1 MTFSIDR
8 NLKVHKLF
16 DTNSAYL
23 FQSAIDSNV
32 IYALDR
38 TGFWMFRYEQGV
50 LRPIIETIPI
60 DIELESLAEDGD
72 GSLWVQTYY
81 EGLYHVQSSA
91 GSVFSSTNLDQI
103 TFTLYDKEKGLPGK
117 SWPVYTIDG
126 KTRLAS
132 EEGLFRFEHKSK
144 TFIPDTLLGKEFANG
159 TYAVA
164 GLKKDDHGVL
174 WIWAKTPEG
183 YELGKAIKRDDGTFR
198 WKAVPDFRRLDLNNV
213 QTFYPEYDEILKK
226 DIIWVS
232 TNDGLF
238 RYEPKDQTERPPAQF
253 GTFIRRVVVNQD
265 SLLYGGTAV
274 SKREKPRMLTSENNN
289 LLFRFSATSYDRTE
303 ANQFQ
308 YQLDGYEKTWSPWTL
323 EVQKAYTNLSAG
335 DYVFRVRS
343 KNPYGTIGTTDSFTF
358 KVLPPL
364 YLTWWAYA
372 IYGLILLLF
381 LFQVRR
387 WELKRVNKKH
397 ALQLQL
403 TEFNKLK
410 ELDQLKS
417 KFFANISHE
426 FRTPLTLILGQLDSV
441 QSPRLHVQDMGKLQ
455 VAYRN
460 ARRLLRLIN
469 ELLDLSKLE
478 AGGMELRA
486 ERHNLVS
493 FLKNLVSSFESTAEQ
508 KNVTLN
514 FLSEVDIL
522 IVKFEPEKMEKIFY
536 NLLSNALKF
545 TGENGFVSVSIAQQ
559 QKHVKVIVT
568 DSGIGISATELP
580 HIFDRFYQVD
590 DSQTREHEGS
600 GIGLALAKELIEL
613 HGGQISVTSEE
624 KAGTSFTV
632 LLPALETKEKELEI
646 GSDLE
651 HDLSK
656 DDMNAE
662 FHTPVSGAPSPSE
675 NEIILIVE
683 DNTDVRAYIREQLE
697 ENYTIVEACD
707 GQKGLDKALE
717 LIPDLIIT
725 DVMMPKMD
733 GYQLSQHIRDDEK
746 TSHIPIVML
755 TARADIDDKITGL
768 KTGVDSYLI
777 KPFNARELKARIR
790 NLIQQRRD
798 LRERFREATIIK
810 PSEVSVTPV
819 DQLFLENVISSIEN
833 NFSNEDF
840 SVESLASSVH
850 MSVSQLNR
858 KLGALIDQPGGQLIR
873 SMRLQRAADLLKQ
886 DAATIVEICYQ
897 VGFSEQS
904 TFTRAFKKQFGVS
917 PREYKKTG

>member
-1 MTFSIDR
+1 
-8 NLKVHKLF
+8 
-16 DTNSAYL
+16 
-23 FQSAIDSNV
+23 
-32 IYALDR
+32 
-38 TGFWMFRYEQGV
+38 
-50 LRPIIETIPI
+50 
-60 DIELESLAEDGD
+60 
-72 GSLWVQTYY
+72 
-81 EGLYHVQSSA
+81 
-91 GSVFSSTNLDQI
+91 
-103 TFTLYDKEKGLPGK
+103 
-117 SWPVYTIDG
+117 
-126 KTRLAS
+126 
-132 EEGLFRFEHKSK
+132 
-144 TFIPDTLLGKEFANG
+144 
-159 TYAVA
+159 
-164 GLKKDDHGVL
+164 
-174 WIWAKTPEG
+174 
-183 YELGKAIKRDDGTFR
+183 
-198 WKAVPDFRRLDLNNV
+198 
-213 QTFYPEYDEILKK
+213 
-226 DIIWVS
+226 
-232 TNDGLF
+232 
-238 RYEPKDQTERPPAQF
+238 
-253 GTFIRRVVVNQD
+253 
-265 SLLYGGTAV
+265 
-274 SKREKPRMLTSENNN
+274 
-289 LLFRFSATSYDRTE
+289 
-303 ANQFQ
+303 
-308 YQLDGYEKTWSPWTL
+308 
-323 EVQKAYTNLSAG
+323 
-335 DYVFRVRS
+335 
-343 KNPYGTIGTTDSFTF
+343 
-358 KVLPPL
+358 
-364 YLTWWAYA
+364 
-372 IYGLILLLF
+372 LLF

-426 FRTPLTLILGQLDSV
+426 FRTPLTLIFGQLDSV
-441 QSPRLHVQDMGKLQ
+441 QSPRLHEQDMGKLQ

-460 ARRLLRLIN
+460 ARRLLHLIN

-514 FLSEVDIL
+514 FSSEVDIL

-545 TGENGFVSVSIAQQ
+545 TGKNGFVSVSIAQQ

-568 DSGIGISATELP
+568 DSGIGISASELP

-613 HGGQISVTSEE
+613 HGGQISVTSKE
-624 KAGTSFTV
+624 KVGTSFTV
-632 LLPALETKEKELEI
+632 LLPALEIKERELEI
-646 GSDLE
+646 SSDLE
-651 HDLSK
+651 HDLPKS
-656 DDMNAE
+656 DMKAE

-755 TARADIDDKITGL
+755 TARADIDDKIAGL

-810 PSEVSVTPV
+810 PSDVSVTPV

-917 PREYKKTG
+917 PREYKKTR